1 MKIISRIM
9 ALVLA
14 GMAAVLPSAAQAV
27 GPTGQVIDT
36 SGIYR
41 DRSDSL
47 AATVFVVRQEGN
59 YLSKGKQIRTE
70 VISSAGLNKMACCS
84 LAESFECV
92 FRSIATQGFQS

>member
-59 YLSKGKQIRTE
+59 YLSKGKQ
-70 VISSAGLNKMACCS
+70 SY
-84 LAESFECV
+84 
-92 FRSIATQGFQS
+92 FQRIIPIMR

>member
-1 MKIISRIM
+1 M

-47 AATVFVVRQEGN
+47 ARPLARQGKLLIRLEYTETGATAWRRRF
-59 YLSKGKQIRTE
+59 S
-70 VISSAGLNKMACCS
+70 C
-84 LAESFECV
+84 
-92 FRSIATQGFQS
+92 